1 MKPRGFERRYVFK
14 GKLILKTGLHVGSG
28 WVTGS
33 PSDNPIIRTP
43 DGSPFIPGSS
53 FKGAFRSTVEKL
65 AVTIGL
71 KACLLEHENEASSCL
86 TPQRSE
92 LGKAFRT
99 LRNYQNQTIYSQPE
113 SDKEGIKA
121 LETVGHEEWMN
132 NRPITESK
140 LLSLLDEHLC
150 DTCKLFGSPYMA
162 SHITFADLLP
172 PETDDLADKMI
183 QVRDGVAI
191 DRDSEKAVDRLKYDY
206 EVVAPSQTFEVQ
218 IVLDNP
224 SDTDLALTCLGLS
237 EFVSGFGYI
246 GGKRSRGLANCEIKE
261 LEVYEL
267 DLTNE
272 DERAERLKKY
282 LLGKTINDKM
292 TRREDSETFINEQIE
307 LLL

>member
-14 GKLILKTGLHVGSG
+14 GTLVLKTGLHVGSG
-28 WVTGS
+28 WATGS

-43 DGSPFIPGSS
+43 DGRPFIPGSS

-65 AVTIGL
+65 TLTVGL
-71 KACLLEHENEASSCL
+71 KSCCLMKRQGCVGAQGEEQKKFDKRRRDGEWKDSQLLA
-86 TPQRSE
+86 E
-92 LGKAFRT
+92 L
-99 LRNYQNQTIYSQPE
+99 
-113 SDKEGIKA
+113 DK
-121 LETVGHEEWMN
+121 
-132 NRPITESK
+132 
-140 LLSLLDEHLC
+140 HLC

-162 SHITFADLLP
+162 SRITFADLLP
-172 PETDDLADKMI
+172 PEDDDLADKMI
-183 QVRDGVAI
+183 QIRDGVVI

-224 SDTDLALTCLGLS
+224 SDTDLALTCLGLN
-237 EFVSGFGYI
+237 EFASGFGYI
-246 GGKRSRGLANCEIKE
+246 GGKRSRGLANCQIEGM
-261 LEVYEL
+261 EVYEL

-282 LLGKTINDKM
+282 LLNKRLDQKM
-292 TRREDSETFINEQIE
+292 TRLPNVESFLEEQIE